1 MKIIKKIG
9 IMFISI
15 ITYIQIFFYKV
26 YAGFIYP
33 NHHEDYGIREPSKVV
48 NPMLNIL
55 GKLKILIIPVILL
68 IGFIAYYKK
77 SKCDKYKG
85 IVKIAIFIMSIVIF
99 VLLVLILASIIKK
112 YRFF

>member
-9 IMFISI
+9 AIFIGL
-15 ITYIQIFFYKV
+15 ITCIQTFCYKV
-26 YAGFIYP
+26 YADYRFEIGP
-33 NHHEDYGIREPSKVV
+33 DYGIEEPPKSV
-48 NPMLNIL
+48 NHIMDIL

-77 SKCDKYKG
+77 SKSDKYKD

-99 VLLVLILASIIKK
+99 ALLVLILASII
-112 YRFF
+112 RWW